1 MPSKPKM
8 WSDFEYGRLEKVIQR
23 LQTYQKRL
31 KDISNGATIS
41 DENKVLLRSSI
52 DKIIAAIASSEDK

>member
-1 MPSKPKM
+1 MSSKPKM
-8 WSDFEYGRLEKVIQR
+8 WSDFEYNRLEKVIQR

-52 DKIIAAIASSEDK
+52 DKIIAAIEP